1 MPLEFMSVRVGR
13 RRIYGVIHWPKEV
26 PASLVIGSHG
36 LFSSKE
42 SSKFI
47 LLGEKFS
54 QEGIAF
60 LRYDHQGCGESEG
73 ELTADPRSRLRDL
86 ESVFE
91 FVMSHPLVKKESV
104 GLFGSSL
111 GGFISILK
119 GAKDPR
125 VKAVVLLATP
135 LSLKGLK
142 GRRETDVKEAIGKVK
157 NPLIIH
163 GTQDEVVPFSE
174 AERLFE
180 LAQEPKRFVP
190 LPGADHRISNPEDR
204 LKVAQLSLEWF
215 KNFL

>member
-1 MPLEFMSVRVGR
+1 MPLEFMSVKVGR
-13 RRIYGVIHWPKEV
+13 KKIYGVIHWPKEV
-26 PASLVIGSHG
+26 PAPLVIGSHG

-47 LLGEKFS
+47 LLGERFS
-54 QEGIAF
+54 EEGIAF

-73 ELTADPRSRLRDL
+73 ELVGDPRSRFKDL
-86 ESVFE
+86 ESIFE
-91 FVMSHPLVKKESV
+91 FVMAHPLAKKESV

-125 VKAVVLLATP
+125 VKALVLLATP

-142 GRRETDVKEAIGKVK
+142 GAKALDIKEEIRKVK
-157 NPLIIH
+157 NTLIIH

-174 AERLFE
+174 AQRLFE
-180 LAQEPKRFVP
+180 LAQEPKKFAP
-190 LPGADHRISNPEDR
+190 LPGADHRISAPEDR
-204 LKVAQLSLEWF
+204 LKVVKLSLDWF